1 MKREAQNLLLL
12 LIGAAVLL
20 ITLDG
25 TYLNYVKPGLSPF
38 LLISG
43 VVIVVLA
50 VVAMVR
56 DIRSGHAAS
65 GHEHGTGR
73 AQWLLLIPV
82 AALLLVTPPALGAGA
97 AETTAPVRV
106 ATDTAGGQPKSW
118 PFPPLPAEPAPVLS
132 ISELV
137 ARATLDALDSLHDRD
152 VTIRGFVMQGERVD
166 LARVAITCC
175 VADAR
180 YVRVHLAGLPEQFPD
195 DTWLELR
202 GRVEPGSARSDPER
216 TPTFAV
222 SDYRPIERPEH
233 PYERVR

>member
-1 MKREAQNLLLL
+1 MRREAQNLLLL
-12 LIGAAVLL
+12 LTGGAVLL
-20 ITLDG
+20 VTVNGD
-25 TYLNYVKPGLSPF
+25 YLNYVKPGLFPY

-43 VVIVVLA
+43 LVIVLLA
-50 VVAMVR
+50 LVAIVR
-56 DIRSGHAAS
+56 DIRDRAGHHGDD
-65 GHEHGTGR
+65 GHGGER

-82 AALLLVTPPALGAGA
+82 AALVLITPPALGAGA

-106 ATDTAGGQPKSW
+106 AAEQPQSW

-137 ARATLDALDSLHDRD
+137 ARATLDSLRSLDDREIM
-152 VTIRGFVMQGERVD
+152 VRGFAMGPD

-180 YVRVHLAGLPEQFPD
+180 YVRVHLAGLPEQFPE
-195 DTWLELR
+195 DTWLEIR
-202 GRVEPGSARSDPER
+202 GRVETGSAGRDPELV
-216 TPTFAV
+216 PTLAV
-222 SDYRPIERPEH
+222 AEFRPIERPEH